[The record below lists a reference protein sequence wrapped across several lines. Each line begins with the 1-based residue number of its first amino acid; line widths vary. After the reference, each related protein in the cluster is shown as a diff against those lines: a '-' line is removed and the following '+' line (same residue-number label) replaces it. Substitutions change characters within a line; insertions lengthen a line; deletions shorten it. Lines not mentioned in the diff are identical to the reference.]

1 MRAWAVVVPTR
12 TISRHGKVFRR
23 RFQGRPVPVR
33 RNNSRGKRT
42 YRRSHNSTRPPC
54 PAAMVPARIPA
65 GSVFADL
72 QARVD

>member
-1 MRAWAVVVPTR
+1 M
-12 TISRHGKVFRR
+12 
-23 RFQGRPVPVR
+23 PVR